1 MARFALSGGSIK
13 SSLMHKL
20 LSLLFVLLF
29 HALNLKAQTLEFA
42 NGLQSSG
49 NVKILCSD
57 HDQQGNLLLGGFFTG
72 SFDADPDLLNSYYL
86 QSTGNL
92 KDAFLIK
99 YNANGNL
106 VWAFAMGSGS
116 GDEEVRS
123 LAVDANGDV
132 LLSGIHGFSFD
143 ADPDTAV
150 RLIPYNN
157 QVWTNLPDVFVMKF
171 SANGNHLWS
180 FALGSRFNDLV
191 HNIDL
196 TTNGSIV
203 ITGVLEDSLD
213 FNPDTAQLFLA
224 PSIAGFGDA
233 FMASY
238 DANGVFLWVKKIGNA
253 TSIENF
259 FYVDVSLAGNIYT
272 GGTFTGDVDFNPSP
286 SAGYTLSAEIPL
298 RYFIAKYD
306 GLGNFIWAR
315 KLFSTTGDSHLNGIT
330 TDNMDNLYLCGDFSD
345 TVDFNLANA
354 QIFNLV
360 STGNLDG
367 FVARYAPNAAFVWA
381 KQIGTLNGNEIFE
394 SICTNPQQEL
404 WLSAKFNESILD
416 ADPGPAIDDVYGQG
430 NNDVLVLSL
439 DLNGNFAKAMAIGGA
454 GEENNSIVG
463 SDSTGLVWIM
473 GAYNDTVDFDLSWQ
487 TNFLTA
493 NQQSNCF
500 LARYDF
506 NQIITHGTQTNN
518 TQTHSPLLFPN
529 PNNGDFFLQFKHAVQ
544 GEYKIY
550 NLQGQV
556 VLEEQVNIAQQAL
569 RITLKNQPPGTYWLK
584 WSEIGSPSLY
594 FKWIVHPF

>member
-1 MARFALSGGSIK
+1 MY
-13 SSLMHKL
+13 KL

-29 HALNLKAQTLEFA
+29 QDLNLKAQTLEFA
-42 NGLQSSG
+42 IGLQCSG

-57 HDQQGNLLLGGFFTG
+57 HDQQGNLFVGGFFTG
-72 SFDADPDLLNSYYL
+72 SFDADPDLLSSFYL
-86 QSTGNL
+86 QSAGSLT
-92 KDAFLIK
+92 DAFLIK
-99 YNANGNL
+99 YDANGNL

-123 LAVDANGDV
+123 LVVDANGDV

-143 ADPDTAV
+143 ADPDTVV

-213 FNPDTAQLFLA
+213 FNPDSSQFFLA
-224 PSIAGFGDA
+224 PSITGFGDA

-238 DANGVFLWVKKIGNA
+238 DANGVFLWVKKIGNP

-259 FYVDVSLAGNIYT
+259 SYVDVSLAGNIYV

-286 SAGYTLSAEIPL
+286 SAGYTLSAEIPV

-315 KLFSTTGDSHLNGIT
+315 KLFSTSGDSHLNGIS
-330 TDNMDNLYLCGDFSD
+330 TDNLDNLYLCGDFSD

-354 QIFNLV
+354 QIYNLV

-394 SICTNPQQEL
+394 SIRTNPQQEL
-404 WLSAKFNESILD
+404 WLSVKFNQSILD
-416 ADPGPAIDDVYGQG
+416 ADPGTAIYDVYGQG

-439 DLNGNFAKAMAIGGA
+439 DLNGNFAKAISIGGL
-454 GEENNSIVG
+454 GEEKNSIIC
-463 SDSTGLVWIM
+463 SDSTGLVWVM
-473 GAYNDTVDFDLSWQ
+473 GAYADTVDFDLSWQ
-487 TNFLTA
+487 TNLLAA
-493 NQQSNCF
+493 NQQSNYF
-500 LARYDF
+500 VARYNF
-506 NQIITHGTQTNN
+506 NQILTHGTQ
-518 TQTHSPLLFPN
+518 QEAEQAHSISLFPN
-529 PNNGDFFLQFKHAVQ
+529 PNHGDFTLELKTETAFEISIF
-544 GEYKIY
+544 
-550 NLQGQV
+550 NLQGQLLQHEHFPAQLHR
-556 VLEEQVNIAQQAL
+556 LEIK
-569 RITLKNQPPGTYWLK
+569 LKDPQPGLYWLQVANGHQILGRK
-584 WSEIGSPSLY
+584 KIL
-594 FKWIVHPF
+594 VH